1 MSEWG
6 EWSACFQKCAPNG
19 DISLT
24 DRCRFRHIN
33 QKPEGGGVECGETKE
48 HSECPL
54 CNIEGNEM
62 PINESKLAR
71 PNYEQKP
78 NKIYGSKQPKGYEHQ
93 PKEIYGSKRAKGY
106 EQQPNEIYGSKQP
119 KGYESDEAYD
129 ENYSDYN
136 SANDPIDTSH
146 LRGKRK
152 TMARPN
158 YEKKSNKI
166 YGSKLPKG
174 YEQQPKQIYGSKP
187 PKGYEQQPNEMY
199 GSKQPKGY
207 EPPKHCIKQCPGITK
222 RLM

>member
-78 NKIYGSKQPKGYEHQ
+78 NKIYGSKHPKGYEHQ
-93 PKEIYGSKRAKGY
+93 IYGSKRA
-106 EQQPNEIYGSKQP
+106 
-119 KGYESDEAYD
+119 
-129 ENYSDYN
+129 
-136 SANDPIDTSH
+136 
-146 LRGKRK
+146 
-152 TMARPN
+152 
-158 YEKKSNKI
+158 
-166 YGSKLPKG
+166 
-174 YEQQPKQIYGSKP
+174 
-187 PKGYEQQPNEMY
+187 KGYEQQPNEMY